1 MKVESSFGKSKVVVL
16 KVGQEDIDGLLINW
30 DLTDDGKFAYM
41 EKEFISMV
49 MNYLPEYA
57 MGYDSKLISQLDI
70 VPLLR
75 EAANSVIKI
84 KKIDEIKKYLDNQT
98 PYDQW
103 EKEILKTYNSKGI
116 FSELILHFL
125 LRDIKGTLPLISKI
139 YFRDSNAVEAHGFD
153 SVHVCNDKLWLGET
167 KFYNDGKKGISALID
182 DLNNHFKHDYL
193 KEQFIIIKRALISGN
208 EARDNWIKKLS
219 KANRLEEKL
228 SMIYIPLLCIYED
241 NVATSIIDALNQEG
255 DYDRI
260 YFEHVISMKKYFDT
274 NNNFPNKNKVQPLL
288 ILLPVESKD
297 RIITAMLSK
306 IYSMQ
311 NI

>member
-1 MKVESSFGKSKVVVL
+1 MKVENLFGKSKVVVL

-30 DLTDDGKFAYM
+30 DLTDNGKFAYM

-84 KKIDEIKKYLDNQT
+84 KKIDEIKKYLDSQT

-125 LRDIKGTLPLISKI
+125 LRD
-139 YFRDSNAVEAHGFD
+139 
-153 SVHVCNDKLWLGET
+153 
-167 KFYNDGKKGISALID
+167 
-182 DLNNHFKHDYL
+182 
-193 KEQFIIIKRALISGN
+193 
-208 EARDNWIKKLS
+208 
-219 KANRLEEKL
+219 
-228 SMIYIPLLCIYED
+228 MIYIPLLCIYED

-274 NNNFPNKNKVQPLL
+274 NNNFPNNDKVQPLL

-297 RIITAMLSK
+297 RIITAMLS
-306 IYSMQ
+306 
-311 NI
+311 